1 MHAYEAIWGALL
13 DGVTCGRPQGHN
25 GRCRSVQ
32 AVLRSK
38 ERSRKGWAEEQA
50 RVAKMR
56 DEHIRKMRDDRIRG
70 ELFAAVE
77 AVSKAAEAR
86 EMAKRAVNW

>member
-13 DGVTCGRPQGHN
+13 DGVTCGRPEGHN

-50 RVAKMR
+50 RAEKMR
-56 DEHIRKMRDDRIRG
+56 EDYIRKMRGDRIRS

-77 AVSKAAEAR
+77 AAAKAAEAR
-86 EMAKRAVNW
+86 EMAKSAVSW